1 LKEYSGRHLQKSI
14 STFLNL
20 ESGIHHIDLYLRLW
34 DEAQEVLAPLSF
46 LHLLV
51 VVMAILELGSRI
63 DNITQDTR
71 KQPRKLK
78 CSRYK
83 WTHPLFHTPSY
94 FPRLNRI
101 LTFKW
106 PWMVSI
112 TSIFLIINLL
122 WMVILYILWN
132 GHIVRHSNSLIT
144 SRENKCLQFFIFQQN
159 IASFSSQL

>member
-1 LKEYSGRHLQKSI
+1 MTPKEIRLQNLTWSRAMVSWASLKEYSGRHLQKSI

-46 LHLLV
+46 LHLLLL
-51 VVMAILELGSRI
+51 VMVILELGSRI

-83 WTHPLFHTPSY
+83 WTHRVFHTPY
-94 FPRLNRI
+94 LPRHNRT

-106 PWMVSI
+106 TWMSRNGNL
-112 TSIFLIINLL
+112 IFI
-122 WMVILYILWN
+122 WW
-132 GHIVRHSNSLIT
+132 
-144 SRENKCLQFFIFQQN
+144 EIFKFR
-159 IASFSSQL
+159 STL